1 MAHLGR
7 GRQNGARGQHLLV
20 RHVPHPHGVAREPH
34 AAVPDH
40 RAEAPDGPGFQQ
52 RARAI
57 GGPSLVQRSARIRGS
72 DLGRAREGAQRAAQ
86 IALQRAHERPIGIV
100 ERLCDD
106 ARRLEGSAKRRRS
119 SGGRLV
125 GSSSFAHVEGD
136 LYLEQADGRQRQHV
150 VASRLRHDAR
160 KLRVARLRAP
170 RDEREPQVVAVVALV
185 VVRDARMRAHERGHP
200 VEVAG
205 FHGKRDE
212 RGCVADARRF
222 EAGADASDD
231 VGRARSLH
239 RDERLLLR
247 RAARI
252 PQRRV
257 GALAHGKLLLHA
269 REHAAGDGRI
279 EVDAQRAAR
288 LSGHDGLR

>member
-1 MAHLGR
+1 MS
-7 GRQNGARGQHLLV
+7 RQART
-20 RHVPHPHGVAREPH
+20 
-34 AAVPDH
+34 
-40 RAEAPDGPGFQQ
+40 APASH

-106 ARRLEGSAKRRRS
+106 ARRLEGTTKRRRS
-119 SGGRLV
+119 SGGRPRRFQLSRTSKATFILNRRMA
-125 GSSSFAHVEGD
+125 GSASTSSHPVCATMR
-136 LYLEQADGRQRQHV
+136 A
-150 VASRLRHDAR
+150 

-205 FHGKRDE
+205 IHGKRDE
-212 RGCVADARRF
+212 RGCVADATIRSC
-222 EAGADASDD
+222 ADASDD
-231 VGRARSLH
+231 VSRARSLH
-239 RDERLLLR
+239 RGERLLLR

-257 GALAHGKLLLHA
+257 GEALAHGPP
-269 REHAAGDGRI
+269 
-279 EVDAQRAAR
+279 AAR
-288 LSGHDGLR
+288 A